1 MKIIGFID
9 IDRRIEMVLKGDS
22 AMLVNRKP
30 FFIPDGTNDIG
41 YTDCIVLRVS
51 RLGKNIAPKFTDR
64 YWDAWTYGL
73 DFCAKD
79 RLQDAITRQGSWTEA
94 IAFDNSLA
102 IGQFINSPLG
112 TSFSEAVQSIIAPA
126 PILPIAEAIHR
137 ASRVMT
143 IRQGDYIYIQLK
155 QPFVPI
161 YKEQIITRTIDN
173 NEVLYCKIK

>member
-9 IDRRIEMVLKGDS
+9 INGKSEMVLKGDS

-30 FFIPDGTNDIG
+30 FFIPDGTENIG

-51 RLGKNIAPKFTDR
+51 RLGKNIAPKFADR

-79 RLQDAITRQGSWTEA
+79 RLQDAIARQGSWTEA

-102 IGQFINSPLG
+102 IGQFINSPLDA
-112 TSFSEAVQSIIAPA
+112 SFSIAESIIDPA
-126 PILPIAEAIHR
+126 LLLPIAEAIHR
-137 ASRVMT
+137 ASRLMT
-143 IRQGDYIYIQLK
+143 IRQGDYIYIQTRT
-155 QPFVPI
+155 PFVSI
-161 YKEQIITRTIDN
+161 QKEDVITRMIDN
-173 NEVLYCKIK
+173 NEILYCKIK

>member
-9 IDRRIEMVLKGDS
+9 IEGRIEMVLKGDS

-30 FFIPDGTNDIG
+30 FFVPDGTEDIG

-51 RLGKNIAPKFTDR
+51 RLGKNIAPRFANR

-79 RLQDAITRQGSWTEA
+79 RLQDAIERKGSWTEA
-94 IAFDNSLA
+94 TAFDNSLA
-102 IGQFINSPLG
+102 IGQFIISPL
-112 TSFSEAVQSIIAPA
+112 SILNPTLL
-126 PILPIAEAIHR
+126 LPIEEAIHR
-137 ASRVMT
+137 ASRTMT

-155 QPFVPI
+155 QPFVPVH
-161 YKEQIITRTIDN
+161 KEQIITRTIDN

>member
-9 IDRRIEMVLKGDS
+9 INGKIEMVLKGDS

-30 FFIPDGTNDIG
+30 FFIPDGTTDIG
-41 YTDCIVLRVS
+41 YTDCVVLRVS
-51 RLGKNIAPKFTDR
+51 RLGKNIAPRFADR

-79 RLQDAITRQGSWTEA
+79 RLQDAIARQGSWTEA

-102 IGQFINSPLG
+102 IGQFTNSPFDA
-112 TSFSEAVQSIIAPA
+112 SFSTAVQSITAPA
-126 PILPIAEAIHR
+126 PLLPISEAVHQ

-155 QPFVPI
+155 HPFVPVH
-161 YKEQIITRTIDN
+161 KEDVITRTIDN
-173 NEVLYCKIK
+173 NEILYCKVK

>member
-9 IDRRIEMVLKGDS
+9 IDGRIEMVLKGDS

-41 YTDCIVLRVS
+41 YSDCIVLRVS
-51 RLGKNIAPKFTDR
+51 RLGKNIATKFADR

-79 RLQDAITRQGSWTEA
+79 WFDQAQERKGSWVEA
-94 IAFDNSLA
+94 TAFDNSLA
-102 IGQFINSPLG
+102 MGQFVDKEREAPSLPIDSSTPL
-112 TSFSEAVQSIIAPA
+112 
-126 PILPIAEAIHR
+126 LPIAEAIHR

-155 QPFVPI
+155 KTFVPI
-161 YKEQIITRTIDN
+161 HKEEVITRTIDN